1 MNHKNKN
8 RRGITLVELLVV
20 ITIMM
25 ILAAIVLPQLKFG
38 TEGQKIRE
46 SARIVSTYLNAA
58 RNKAIETGRPCGVM
72 FERIDELTIDSNIDG
87 DPSTTEPD
95 SSVASVQM
103 SLIQVPAPYVGDAA
117 DCRIVMEYDIDGKVV
132 GVLSGA
138 DFRREM
144 ISIGDRIQF
153 DHKGPWYSID
163 GQDKYINKDMTIE
176 VPEKKTDGLID
187 PQVDPSLSPG
197 DDTND
202 WLPPASG
209 ILPMGD
215 DVPEIQLTFKLLSG
229 QRGNPPF
236 ASLVGKRLSF
246 QIMRQATST
255 ISRYEDFQR
264 ITRSMT
270 PPQKLPRGTAIDFT
284 ASGID
289 DMFFSNCNFPVAIVF
304 SPSGSVKQVYGFGM
318 KGILPLKGETFIRTG
333 PHNHPFI
340 GPIYLL
346 VGQELQIPGA
356 HGVEWY
362 QDPDIEENDKRP
374 NWQNPESRWVV
385 ISPTTGMST
394 VAQNT
399 VISDPAEWDPKPKD
413 TDKPTGG
420 EGISA
425 ARKMAS
431 EGLDGGDRR

>member
-1 MNHKNKN
+1 
-8 RRGITLVELLVV
+8 
-20 ITIMM
+20 
-25 ILAAIVLPQLKFG
+25 
-38 TEGQKIRE
+38 
-46 SARIVSTYLNAA
+46 
-58 RNKAIETGRPCGVM
+58 
-72 FERIDELTIDSNIDG
+72 
-87 DPSTTEPD
+87 
-95 SSVASVQM
+95 
-103 SLIQVPAPYVGDAA
+103 
-117 DCRIVMEYDIDGKVV
+117 
-132 GVLSGA
+132 
-138 DFRREM
+138 
-144 ISIGDRIQF
+144 
-153 DHKGPWYSID
+153 
-163 GQDKYINKDMTIE
+163 
-176 VPEKKTDGLID
+176 
-187 PQVDPSLSPG
+187 
-197 DDTND
+197 
-202 WLPPASG
+202 
-209 ILPMGD
+209 
-215 DVPEIQLTFKLLSG
+215 
-229 QRGNPPF
+229 
-236 ASLVGKRLSF
+236 
-246 QIMRQATST
+246 
-255 ISRYEDFQR
+255 
-264 ITRSMT
+264 
-270 PPQKLPRGTAIDFT
+270 
-284 ASGID
+284 
-289 DMFFSNCNFPVAIVF
+289 
-304 SPSGSVKQVYGFGM
+304 M